1 MKNRTFIL
9 SALGFELTGL
19 IVGSIFI
26 AAALEERI
34 PSRGLWTAGLIVL
47 AFAGWFIHALH
58 LLKKMN
64 SEPTASQRSKGQ
76 DL

>member
-1 MKNRTFIL
+1 MKNRTFML

-26 AAALEERI
+26 AAALEERV
-34 PSRGLWTAGLIVL
+34 PSRGLWTAGFIVL
-47 AFAGWFIHALH
+47 AFVGWFIHALH

-64 SEPTASQRSKGQ
+64 SEPSRSEPRK
-76 DL
+76 D